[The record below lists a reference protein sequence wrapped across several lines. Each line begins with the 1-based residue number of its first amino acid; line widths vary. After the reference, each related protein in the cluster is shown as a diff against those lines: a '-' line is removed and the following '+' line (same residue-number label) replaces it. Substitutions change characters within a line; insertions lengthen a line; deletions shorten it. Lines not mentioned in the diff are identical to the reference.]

1 MADSKSDRSSS
12 NAGPQSPAPLG
23 GPAPVGVP
31 LGGPAPAGGW
41 ADRYG
46 TWLGR
51 VPPASERVRARGGE
65 VAGDPMAARHSA
77 ITRSL
82 YSYANFKNWSD
93 KARAGWPGDPAAVPD
108 EAKPAASKPAK
119 SAPRRR

>member
-1 MADSKSDRSSS
+1 MADSKSDRSSAS
-12 NAGPQSPAPLG
+12 NAGPQA
-23 GPAPVGVP
+23 PAPVGVP
-31 LGGPAPAGGW
+31 IGVSGGVPAPAGGW

-93 KARAGWPGDPAAVPD
+93 KARAGWPGDPAVAPD
-108 EAKPAASKPAK
+108 EAKPAAAKPAK
-119 SAPRRR
+119 AAPRRR